1 MRLISLNDR
10 KINELENIIKVN
22 KEKILNFTF
31 KDFGVTNLY
40 QSMKEITEAAQIL
53 SIPINDI
60 KKEYNKKIHFLLAH
74 ISGVLSEVNMKIKV
88 DSFPV
93 FLKIINNENKC
104 VGRISIPDGY
114 VKLFGIKA
122 NIRGIT
128 VILNNYK
135 RTQELFFREINKK
148 QDNISCKYIYLSELN
163 RKSSFNKKN
172 KKQKMNDAAN
182 TIVKYKDNITQLQN
196 NFKEISNVL
205 FLNKNDK
212 KIEIFLK
219 ENNINAYK
227 EYIEQ
232 KDLYDILKKNFIN
245 IEVDK

>member
-1 MRLISLNDR
+1 MRLVSLND
-10 KINELENIIKVN
+10 KKVNELENIIKTN
-22 KEKILNFTF
+22 EKNIFDFTF
-31 KDFGVTNLY
+31 KDFGVVNLY
-40 QSMKEITEAAQIL
+40 QNMKEIINAAQIL
-53 SIPINDI
+53 NIPINDI
-60 KKEYNKKIHFLLAH
+60 KKEYNKKIRFLLAH

-93 FLKIINNENKC
+93 FLKVINNENKC
-104 VGRISIPDGY
+104 IGRVSIPDGY

-122 NIRGIT
+122 NINSIT

-148 QDNISCKYIYLSELN
+148 QNNISCKYIYLSELSKKTN
-163 RKSSFNKKN
+163 FKQKN
-172 KKQKMNDAAN
+172 KKQKINDTAN

-196 NFKEISNVL
+196 NFKEMCNIL

-212 KIEIFLK
+212 KIENYLK
-219 ENNINAYK
+219 ENDIDAYK

-232 KDLYDILKKNFIN
+232 KELYSILKKNFIN
-245 IEVDK
+245 IKVDK